1 MIFDLIQ
8 EIIERFDERM
18 KFYDRRRLEEKM
30 ADICSPSEVSSGG
43 SKFSGLSG
51 NMLVRLPNI
60 LVCRLSS
67 FLGSQSHLVPIYAP
81 HRIHSGIFVSKRAST
96 ARIPATHGETL

>member
-8 EIIERFDERM
+8 EIIERFDERT
-18 KFYDRRRLEEKM
+18 KFYDRRRLEEFMKM

-51 NMLVRLPNI
+51 KMLVRLPNI
-60 LVCRLSS
+60 LVCRLSF
-67 FLGSQSHLVPIYAP
+67 FLGSLN
-81 HRIHSGIFVSKRAST
+81 RILC
-96 ARIPATHGETL
+96 P